1 MKFKIGN
8 VSFFPF
14 EVIRRLSYLILFL
27 FLVIFFSNVFTMWG
41 EVFSGRSPY
50 GSSEDFQTLNG
61 EFKYTLKM
69 SKFTTAEEEL
79 LELNNAFDKFK
90 EENTLF
96 QKAILY
102 RTSEY
107 YNINVW
113 KLWKWYRYF
122 ETSHILSYP
131 YLENKTNIK

>member
-1 MKFKIGN
+1 
-8 VSFFPF
+8 
-14 EVIRRLSYLILFL
+14 
-27 FLVIFFSNVFTMWG
+27 MWG

>member
-8 VSFFPF
+8 ITFFPS
-14 EVIRRLSYLILFL
+14 ELVRKPSHIILNIILI
-27 FLVIFFSNVFTMWG
+27 IIFSNVFTMWG
-41 EVFSGRSPY
+41 EALSGRTPY

-61 EFKYTLKM
+61 EFKYTLMM

-79 LELNNAFDKFK
+79 FELNKAFDRFK
-90 EENTLF
+90 DDHPLSKNAT
-96 QKAILY
+96 IY

-113 KLWKWYRYF
+113 QFWKWYRYF

-131 YLENKTNIK
+131 YLEKK